1 MTQRNIDVMDIIVN
15 KIVDGAKLSKALES
29 VYTKRSVCIP
39 LNKKY
44 SEVELIDLGMSRRTT
59 NSFLRAKMRTLGELI
74 TFCNSN
80 KKITDISGIGKDS
93 GIEAFEFILDYCW
106 GNMEDDERVSF
117 LIDTVERNE
126 AHIRAE
132 IA

>member
-1 MTQRNIDVMDIIVN
+1 MTQRNIDTMDVIVN
-15 KIVDGAKLSKALES
+15 KIANGVKLSKALEA
-29 VYTKRSVCIP
+29 VYEKRNVCIP

-44 SEVELIDLGMSRRTT
+44 SEVELINLGMCRRTT
-59 NSFLRAKMRTLGELI
+59 NSFLRAKIRTLGELI
-74 TFCNSN
+74 VFCNN
-80 KKITDISGIGKDS
+80 KKITDIPGIGKDS

-106 GNMEDDERVSF
+106 GNMEDDERVAF

-126 AHIRAE
+126 AHLRTE